1 MSGSGVEELVDGNG
15 IYKTAVAYTQEFNNN
30 TENKRLNKNM
40 TIENKVLKR
49 TSDILVFS
57 IKIYTKQLEEVKK
70 DTKQLKEVKKE
81 YYLKEVKK
89 DYYLFKIFP
98 TEQKINE
105 EIAEN
110 EKIIQGLSK
119 SPLGQN
125 QKEIYENINKT
136 LREEINAAENERK
149 SHENLMKKMENHEFC
164 ESIFFNK
171 YETTFFDKPLGKN
184 VLLMKYYNNF
194 DFNNRYKRYKIKM
207 KKDGIEMHSYNVW
220 DWITLLKCIKE
231 MHKAGFYHLDI
242 KPGNLIFSGD
252 NNKKD
257 TFPGYEV
264 NYRKIRVIDYGSMVF
279 LDDTTPLPDELGVY
293 TPEYVSIFRLY
304 TEEISNINDLKILCE
319 AHDNWCLIQS
329 IYETR
334 FNHILYQ
341 TDGWPNIPALGLYEL
356 FKTTTFSNTIKDN
369 LKEMENGRELS
380 YFYETFIMPECIR
393 KKGDG
398 IIKETDMPGYI
409 LELAEKYNTWFNE
422 NINDIADAAYS
433 PDAEHRGV
441 QSRTTSPPVEEV
453 TSPPPKDPPTVEE
466 VTSPPPKVS
475 PSPVEDQS
483 QVVEAP
489 PIARGGKIS
498 RKNKKSRKTKQ
509 KRKSKSKRRYI
520 KKNRNKTKKK
530 SRNKR
535 RKRK

>member
-1 MSGSGVEELVDGNG
+1 MSGSGIVEELVKELVDWNG
-15 IYKTAVAYTQEFNNN
+15 IYKTAVAYTREFNNN

-40 TIENKVLKR
+40 TIEYKVLKQ

-57 IKIYTKQLEEVKK
+57 IKIYTKQLE
-70 DTKQLKEVKKE
+70 
-81 YYLKEVKK
+81 EVKK

-110 EKIIQGLSK
+110 EKIIQGLSET
-119 SPLGQN
+119 PLGQA
-125 QKEIYENINKT
+125 QKEKYENINKT
-136 LREEINAAENERK
+136 LREEINAAGNERK

-194 DFNNRYKRYKIKM
+194 NVKNRNKSYKM
-207 KKDGIEMHSYNVW
+207 KMEKDGIEMHSYNVW

-242 KPGNLIFSGD
+242 KPGNLIFSSD

-279 LDDTTPLPDELGVY
+279 LDELGVY

-304 TEEISNINDLKILCE
+304 TGEISNIDNLKILCE

-334 FNHILYQ
+334 FNHILYRISS
-341 TDGWPNIPALGLYEL
+341 WPNIPDLGVYEL
-356 FKTTTFSNTIKDN
+356 FKTTTFSDKIKGN
-369 LKEMENGRELS
+369 LEEMENGDELS
-380 YFYETFIMPECIR
+380 KFYETFIMPECIR
-393 KKGDG
+393 NKDDSK
-398 IIKETDMPGYI
+398 INETEMPGYI
-409 LELAEKYNTWFNE
+409 LELAEKYNKWFNE

-453 TSPPPKDPPTVEE
+453 TSPPPKVPPTVEE
-466 VTSPPPKVS
+466 VTSPPPKD
-475 PSPVEDQS
+475 PPPPPKDPPT
-483 QVVEAP
+483 VEAT

-520 KKNRNKTKKK
+520 KKNRNKTKKNRNKTKKK